1 MKALI
6 QRVTEGRVRVEGQV
20 VGEIG
25 RGIVLLLGVD
35 EEDARAVADRL
46 LDRVLGYRI
55 FGDEAGH
62 MNLSL
67 TEVGGELLVVSQ
79 FTLSANTRKGT
90 RPSFSS
96 AAPPAAAR
104 ELYEY
109 FVAGAANRMGPVAT
123 GEFGA
128 DMRVEIV
135 NDGPV
140 TFLLEV

>member
-20 VGEIG
+20 LGEIG

-35 EEDARAVADRL
+35 EEDDRAVADRL

-67 TEVGGELLVVSQ
+67 TDVGGELLVVSQ

-104 ELYEY
+104 EL
-109 FVAGAANRMGPVAT
+109 
-123 GEFGA
+123 
-128 DMRVEIV
+128 
-135 NDGPV
+135 
-140 TFLLEV
+140 